1 MKLADINRETED
13 LFFRCLHAVPPDPR
27 VLEMRRAWREIYQP
41 RGHRAKVL
49 LDDHDEVVGL
59 TNYIPVEHSPFRG
72 RGLMAILC
80 VWISQPSRGYGRYV
94 LSEIERDARASGC
107 AGVVVAGNEFNP
119 ASFYEHMGYLRVEQ
133 SGLKV
138 LLWKPF
144 RGSAQAPQLLERKA
158 PLPRSYAIAGKVQVV
173 GFTDGWCHDGC
184 DRCVMVRDVVQ
195 AISTKADLTEVLS
208 DGTTDVRT
216 HGESHDAVYIDGV
229 AFRPDGPPATAA
241 EFEQACLARYTEK
254 NQ

>member
-1 MKLADINRETED
+1 
-13 LFFRCLHAVPPDPR
+13 
-27 VLEMRRAWREIYQP
+27 
-41 RGHRAKVL
+41 
-49 LDDHDEVVGL
+49 
-59 TNYIPVEHSPFRG
+59 
-72 RGLMAILC
+72 MAILC
-80 VWISQPSRGYGRYV
+80 VCVSQPARGYGRYV
-94 LSEIERDARASGC
+94 LSEIERDARESGC

-119 ASFYEHMGYLRVEQ
+119 VSFYEHMGYVRVEQ
-133 SGLKV
+133 CGLKV

-144 RGSAQAPQLLERKA
+144 RDSAQPPKFLDRQA
-158 PLPRSYAIAGKVQVV
+158 PLRCSYATAGKVHVLS
-173 GFTDGWCHDGC
+173 FTDGWCHDGC

-241 EFEQACLARYTEK
+241 EFERECLARYAEK
-254 NQ
+254 NK